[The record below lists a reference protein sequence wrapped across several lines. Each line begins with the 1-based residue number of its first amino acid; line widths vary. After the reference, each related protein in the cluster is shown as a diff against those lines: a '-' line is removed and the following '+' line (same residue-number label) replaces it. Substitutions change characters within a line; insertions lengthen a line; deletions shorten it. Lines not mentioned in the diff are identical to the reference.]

1 MRSLL
6 LNLLVAAIW
15 LLLQPTPTMA
25 DFFVG
30 FALGFLLLTLFRP
43 VIGSEGYIRRM
54 VAGVRFI
61 GVFLREFVT
70 SCAQLMYLSVAVPR
84 SRLRPRFMY
93 YDVTGLSRAEILL
106 LSHCVSLTP
115 GTNTVDI
122 SPDFKRLHLHVL
134 DCASEREVQESID
147 RNLRRGILAFTR

>member
-6 LNLLVAAIW
+6 LNLLVATTW
-15 LLLQPTPTMA
+15 LLLQPAPAMA

-30 FALGFLLLTLFRP
+30 FALGFLLLALFRP
-43 VIGSEGYIRRM
+43 VIGSEGYVRRM
-54 VAGVRFI
+54 MAGVRFV
-61 GVFLREFVT
+61 GLFLREFVV
-70 SCAQLMYLSVAVPR
+70 SCAQLMYLSVAVPT
-84 SRLRPRFMY
+84 SRLRPRFIY
-93 YDVTGLSRAEILL
+93 YDVAGLNRAEILL
-106 LSHCVSLTP
+106 LSHCISLTP

-134 DCASEREVQESID
+134 DCPSEREVQESID